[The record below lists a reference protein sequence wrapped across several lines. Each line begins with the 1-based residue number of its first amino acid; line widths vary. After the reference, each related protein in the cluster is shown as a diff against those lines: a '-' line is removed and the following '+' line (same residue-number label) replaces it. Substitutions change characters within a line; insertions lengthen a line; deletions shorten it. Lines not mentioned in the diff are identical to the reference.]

1 MTAMFG
7 TRAWRAY
14 WLWCLL
20 ALLLPAWVLPAD
32 AGFTHGLLWR
42 IEPADG
48 AAASYLF
55 GTIHS
60 EDPRV
65 LALPAPVLAA
75 FDAARVLV
83 LEVVPEPDVLADS
96 MAAMTYQDGR
106 TLADVVPDVV
116 YQDSIR
122 ALAARGLPEQV
133 VRSFKPW
140 AVMTLL
146 SMPEAKT
153 GDFLD
158 MRLYQRAV
166 AAQKPVRGLE
176 SMQEQ
181 LAVFEHLSLSDQVAL
196 LRLTLASQGE
206 FPALFEALIK
216 AYQQRDLGALL
227 DINDGYLDDADSEL
241 MARFEDTLV
250 AARNER
256 MAQRIVPMIRDGA
269 QFVAVGALHLPGPG
283 GLLECLS
290 AAGNRVERV
299 Y

>member
-20 ALLLPAWVLPAD
+20 AMLLPAWVLPAD

-283 GLLECLS
+283 GLLERLS

>member
-256 MAQRIVPMIRDGA
+256 MAQRIAPMIRDGA

-283 GLLECLS
+283 GLLERLS

>member
-1 MTAMFG
+1 MTAMCG
-7 TRAWRAY
+7 ARVWRACCV
-14 WLWCLL
+14 WCLL
-20 ALLLPAWVLPAD
+20 MLLWPARVLPAETE
-32 AGFTHGLLWR
+32 FTHGLLWR

-48 AAASYLF
+48 AAPSYLF

-75 FDAARVLV
+75 FGAARALV
-83 LEVVPEPDVLADS
+83 LEVVPDPNVLTES

-106 TLADVVPDVV
+106 TLADAVPDVV
-116 YQDSIR
+116 YQDSIK

-133 VRSFKPW
+133 ARSFKPW

-181 LAVFEHLSLSDQVAL
+181 LAVFEHLSLPDQVAL

-206 FPALFEALIK
+206 FPALFEALVK
-216 AYQQRDLGALL
+216 AYRQRDLGALL

-256 MAQRIVPMIRDGA
+256 MAQRIAPMIRDGA

-283 GLLECLS
+283 GLLERLS

>member
-283 GLLECLS
+283 GLLERLS